1 MIRRHRS
8 ARMLVYLF
16 AAAAGLA
23 ATATVQAA
31 SPIGTRD
38 GQALVRDFGR
48 ATGDPYWAF
57 REEQPVPAPL
67 ERAYQSAA
75 SALNQP
81 AAPMPLERYG
91 RAGGY
96 VGRDRFEALGW
107 TMRDQMSATRGG

>member
-1 MIRRHRS
+1 MIRRHHSDRV
-8 ARMLVYLF
+8 LVYLF

-38 GQALVRDFGR
+38 GQALERDLGR
-48 ATGDPYWAF
+48 ATGDPYWTS
-57 REEQPVPAPL
+57 REEQPVPPSL
-67 ERAYQSAA
+67 ERIYHSAA
-75 SALNQP
+75 DVLNQP
-81 AAPMPLERYG
+81 AAPLPLERYG

-96 VGRDRFEALGW
+96 VGRDRFEALDW